1 MPAVESSLTVPRV
14 GVGADDLPDAAA
26 LYESEGPFVSVML
39 DTELAVENAP
49 ARFDRKW
56 KEHRRH
62 LHDRGAPEALLDRV
76 GDWLRDARTEGDA
89 LACIASADGTMVTA
103 VGEHVGTDV
112 AAWDSLPRLCPL
124 IHWHQS
130 NPPALLVLIDRTG
143 ADIFSGGRQ
152 RGLLGVV
159 AGDDGPDIR
168 KSPRGDW
175 KQPHYEAR
183 AQERWRANTAEVAEQ
198 VVALA
203 ERLEPRIVVVAGDLR
218 AVELMVD
225 QLPPRLRAL
234 TRRVTGGRGKG
245 SEGSVE
251 EGSSRLYRS
260 AVAEDTVELLAK
272 LKEELGQRDR
282 GVAGIAD
289 VAAALRSAAV
299 DTLLLND
306 DPTSSRRMFFRT
318 SDRTSVAPREADLE
332 GLDLR
337 DGRMV
342 DVMIRAAWAS
352 GAQVRMTPKVPELA
366 DGVGALLR
374 FPSVPSTT

>member
-1 MPAVESSLTVPRV
+1 MESSLTVPRV
-14 GVGADDLPDAAA
+14 GVGVDDLPDAAA
-26 LYESEGPFVSVML
+26 LFESEGPFVSVML

-49 ARFDRKW
+49 TRFERRW
-56 KEHRRH
+56 KEHRRT
-62 LHDRGAPEALLDRV
+62 LHDRGTPEALLDRI
-76 GDWLRDARTEGDA
+76 GEWLRDARTEGNA
-89 LACIASADGTMVTA
+89 LACIAAADGTMVTA
-103 VGEHVGTDV
+103 VGEHVGADV

-143 ADIFSGGRQ
+143 ADIFTGGRQ
-152 RGLLGVV
+152 RRLLGVV
-159 AGDDGPDIR
+159 TGDVGPDIR

-175 KQPHYEAR
+175 KQPHYDAQ

-198 VVALA
+198 VVGLV
-203 ERLEPRIVVVAGDLR
+203 ERLDPRIVVVAGDLK
-218 AVELMVD
+218 AVEMMVD
-225 QLPPRLRAL
+225 QLPPRIRSL

-260 AVAEDTVELLAK
+260 AIAEDTVELVAK

-299 DTLLLND
+299 DTLLVND
-306 DPTSSRRMFFRT
+306 DRLSGRRMFYRA
-318 SDRTSVAPREADLE
+318 SDRLSIAARESDLE

-352 GAQVRMTPKVPELA
+352 GAQVRMTPKVPEMA
-366 DGVGALLR
+366 DGVAALLR
-374 FPSVPSTT
+374 FPRAPGTA